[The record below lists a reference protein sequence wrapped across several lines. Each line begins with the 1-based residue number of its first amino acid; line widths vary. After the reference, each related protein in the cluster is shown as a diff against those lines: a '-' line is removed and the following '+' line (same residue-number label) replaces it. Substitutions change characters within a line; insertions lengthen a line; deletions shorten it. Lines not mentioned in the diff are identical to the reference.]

1 MSFEPA
7 PPEADPAPVE
17 GAGAREESGTGVEGD
32 PRDAGRHDADAS
44 DGPTRD
50 LRRDT
55 GEDRPTPAA
64 PGVTAPGVTA
74 PGAAPRAWSRARVTT
89 IVAAVLVAVMAGS
102 ALFVSG
108 WAIGRQAALTPGTPA
123 GEADAF
129 QPFWDAYRAVSE
141 RYAGG
146 AVDRKALIQGAIK
159 GMIAALGDP
168 YSMYLTS
175 AEYKA
180 SLQGISGELEGIGA
194 TIGTVDARGQNAS
207 CTPLGSTCRLAV
219 IGTYG
224 GSPAEKAGLHP
235 GDVIDRVD
243 GDVLDGLTVDAAL
256 AKIRGP
262 RDTAVR
268 LTIVRAGGAP
278 FDVRVVRAIIVVPE
292 VEAKDLA
299 NGTVGYIK
307 LSGFSDHSAADLDR
321 VAARDVGNGRTRLIL
336 DLRGNRGGY
345 VTAARDVASQFLADG
360 TVFWEEDAGGS
371 LTEVRAQAGGAAAD
385 PRIRLVVLVDGE
397 SASASEIVAA
407 ALHDNGRAT
416 LVGSKTFG
424 KGTVQ
429 QWTQLEGDNGGFRLT
444 IAKWLTPAKAWIHG
458 TGITP
463 DVVVT
468 ASPSKPGDDPALDA
482 ALRALGVSGPA
493 AG

>member
-1 MSFEPA
+1 MSLEPA
-7 PPEADPAPVE
+7 PREADPASVGNGGPCAEV
-17 GAGAREESGTGVEGD
+17 GTNAGAGTGVG
-32 PRDAGRHDADAS
+32 S
-44 DGPTRD
+44 
-50 LRRDT
+50 
-55 GEDRPTPAA
+55 AA
-64 PGVTAPGVTA
+64 PASPA
-74 PGAAPRAWSRARVTT
+74 SIRAR
-89 IVAAVLVAVMAGS
+89 AAMLVAVALVAVLAGS

-108 WAIGRQAALTPGTPA
+108 WALGRQAALTPGTPA

-146 AVDRKALIQGAIK
+146 SVDRTTLIQGAIK

-180 SLQGISGELEGIGA
+180 SLQGISGEFEGIGA
-194 TIGTVDARGQNAS
+194 TIGTVDAKGQNAS
-207 CTPLGSTCRLAV
+207 CTPLGPACRLAV
-219 IGTYG
+219 VGTLG
-224 GSPAEKAGLHP
+224 SSPAEKAGLLP
-235 GDVIDRVD
+235 GDVIDRID
-243 GDVLDGLTVDAAL
+243 GALLDGLTVDAAL

-268 LTIVRAGGAP
+268 LTIVRGGGTP
-278 FDVRVVRAIIVVPE
+278 FDVAIVRAVIVTPE

-299 NGTVGYIK
+299 SGTVGYIK

-321 VAARDVGNGRTRLIL
+321 VAARDVANGRTRLIL
-336 DLRGNRGGY
+336 DLRGNPGGY

-360 TVFWEEDAGGS
+360 TIFWQEDAAGA
-371 LTEVRAQAGGAAAD
+371 LTEVRAQAGGAATD
-385 PRIRLVVLVDGE
+385 PRIKLVVLVDGG

-407 ALHDNGRAT
+407 ALHDSGRAT

-444 IAKWLTPAKAWIHG
+444 IAKWLTPDRAWIHG

-468 ASPSKPGDDPALDA
+468 ASPAKPGDDPVLDA
-482 ALRALGVSGPA
+482 ALRVMGAS